1 MISDNIP
8 TGKCTVVLLCVF
20 IKISENKAC
29 MEFYVIDPRFERLM
43 KSQVSVT
50 HILKPTYRQNP
61 VELTPQLVDL
71 QTMQN
76 CVKNLKNNKAAGHDG
91 ICSEHFKYAGLDL
104 LVHMCL
110 LFNTML
116 CHSFVPS
123 DFCYGMIVPLLKD
136 KHGDAS
142 KIDMYRGITLSCSA
156 SKLFESVLPVSY
168 THLTLPTIYSV

>member
-1 MISDNIP
+1 M
-8 TGKCTVVLLCVF
+8 G
-20 IKISENKAC
+20 
-29 MEFYVIDPRFERLM
+29 FYVIDPRFERLM

-104 LVHMCL
+104 LVHV
-110 LFNTML
+110 
-116 CHSFVPS
+116 SFVQYYALS
-123 DFCYGMIVPLLKD
+123 FFCTVRFLLWYD
-136 KHGDAS
+136 CAS
-142 KIDMYRGITLSCSA
+142 A
-156 SKLFESVLPVSY
+156 
-168 THLTLPTIYSV
+168 